1 MTFSEMICL
10 MITLKENT
18 FRRCIFWKN
27 TGEGSGFKVSLSA
40 VLGLSFAVF
49 DNFTAFYS
57 RPFGFNQHFLL
68 RLLRRQ

>member
-40 VLGLSFAVF
+40 FLGLCFAVL

-57 RPFGFNQHFLL
+57 RPVG
-68 RLLRRQ
+68 